1 MRFCKRDLRR
11 ASLIL
16 AALTGLATLV
26 AAALAAQTAADLDGR
41 YPAGTIKTA
50 ATAQQAL
57 VDAGTVRE
65 ALDSSYKSETSRC
78 LRVFLQTACQ
88 EKARKTYMK
97 GQEKV
102 HRVEVEAHDL
112 QRELAA
118 RQHAAD
124 QQAQQEQLRREQA
137 ERPQKEADAHK
148 AGQDRSAHAQE
159 QEQEALHKQDQA
171 EGNRKGYE
179 QRNSQHDKDEAERAS
194 VRLRSVAQNE
204 KRYRD
209 KQDSAKAYAQSR
221 QREREEKRKE
231 REAKLKAQ
239 AAAQSAGVSAPRLG
253 D

>member
-1 MRFCKRDLRR
+1 MT
-11 ASLIL
+11 SLV
-16 AALTGLATLV
+16 TW
-26 AAALAAQTAADLDGR
+26 AAAVWAAQTAADLNGH

-65 ALDSSYKSETSRC
+65 ALESSYKSETARC
-78 LRVFLQTACQ
+78 LRVFLQNACQ
-88 EKARKTYMK
+88 EKARKIYMK
-97 GQEKV
+97 GQEQV

-112 QRELAA
+112 QRLLAA
-118 RQHAAD
+118 QQHTAD
-124 QQAQQEQLRREQA
+124 QEAQQAQWRREEA

-148 AGQDRSAHAQE
+148 AAQERSAHAQE
-159 QEQEALHKQDQA
+159 QEQDALHKQEQA

-179 QRNSQHDKDEAERAS
+179 QRNAQHDKDEAERAS
-194 VRLRSVAQNE
+194 VHLRNVAQNE

-239 AAAQSAGVSAPRLG
+239 AAAVSPEVPAPGPG